1 MDKREEANRAAAEH
15 VERLRQRLRAGKA
28 EIGRQRTVVDENRT
42 HLADM
47 SRWIEQTDRHLGE
60 ERLRRQADGS
70 TPDGSTPVGD

>member
-15 VERLRQRLRAGKA
+15 VERLRRRLEEGKS
-28 EIGRQRTVVDENRT
+28 EIGRQREVVDANRD

-60 ERLRRQADGS
+60 ERARRQADGARPS
-70 TPDGSTPVGD
+70 RD